1 MERLLASPGFMEG
14 PSAAEKSFF
23 EKMKDMFE

>member
-1 MERLLASPGFMEG
+1 MEKLLSSPGFLEG
-14 PSAAEKSFF
+14 PSASEKSFF